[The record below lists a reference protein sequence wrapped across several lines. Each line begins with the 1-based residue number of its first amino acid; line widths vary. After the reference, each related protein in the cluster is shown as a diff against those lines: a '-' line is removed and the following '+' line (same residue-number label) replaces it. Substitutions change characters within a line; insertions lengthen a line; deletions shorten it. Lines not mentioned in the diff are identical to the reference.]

1 MQSLNKI
8 VLAATVLVLATGA
21 TFYVGWPAPVATT
34 DGAVPGAWMHRVI
47 VIAADAAPA
56 AETTLVRSRLCGASP
71 DCRNGENNIDVTVLE
86 SGEMPAHAMTAVVET
101 DENCEPDAYSISH
114 CSNQLRLADGRTI
127 EVRHDHNMS
136 RFPCLKPGET
146 VRVESGRSV

>member
-21 TFYVGWPAPVATT
+21 SFYLGLSSSPDTS

-56 AETTLVRSRLCGASP
+56 TETKWVRSRLCGASP
-71 DCRNGENNIDVTVLE
+71 DCRNGANNIDVTVLE

-101 DENCEPDAYSISH
+101 DENCEPDAYGISH

-136 RFPCLKPGET
+136 RFPCLKPGE
-146 VRVESGRSV
+146 VVAVETERSV